1 MKQRLLA
8 SVLFGIVGA
17 GMPHAQQAPAMD
29 PAVLAAQ
36 QKFHH
41 AVKTCNMADLN
52 AVVDDD
58 LIYIHGNGQLDDKKS
73 LVAVVSKC
81 VFSEFRLD
89 VKTSRM
95 HGDTAILVGN
105 LPFAMKSGGLSM
117 TLFVSQTYVRRNGTW
132 RLVSHQG
139 ADAASFGAVKK

>member
-8 SVLFGIVGA
+8 SALFGMVGA
-17 GMPHAQQAPAMD
+17 ATPHAQRVPAMD
-29 PAVLAAQ
+29 PGVLAAQ

-58 LIYIHGNGQLDDKKS
+58 LVYIHGNGHIDDKKS
-73 LVAVVSKC
+73 LFAVVNKC

-95 HGDTAILVGN
+95 HGDAAILVGN

-117 TLFVSQTYVRRNGTW
+117 TLFVSQTYVKRNGTW

-139 ADAASFGAVKK
+139 ADTVSFGAVKK

>member
-8 SVLFGIVGA
+8 SALFGMVGA
-17 GMPHAQQAPAMD
+17 GMPYAQEPPAMD
-29 PAVLAAQ
+29 PGVLAAQ

-41 AVKTCNMADLN
+41 AIKTCNMVDLN

-58 LIYIHGNGQLDDKKS
+58 LIYIHGNGHIDDKTS
-73 LVAVVSKC
+73 LFAVVSKC

-95 HGDTAILVGN
+95 HGDAAILVGD
-105 LPFAMKSGGLSM
+105 LPFAMKSGLSM
-117 TLFVSQTYVRRNGTW
+117 RLFVSQTYVKRNGTW

-139 ADAASFGAVKK
+139 ADTGSFGAVKK